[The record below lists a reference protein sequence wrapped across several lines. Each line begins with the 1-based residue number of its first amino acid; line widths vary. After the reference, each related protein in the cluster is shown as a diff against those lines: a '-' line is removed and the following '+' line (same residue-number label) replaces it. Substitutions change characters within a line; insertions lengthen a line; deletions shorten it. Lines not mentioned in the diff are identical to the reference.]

1 MPGWVE
7 DLLKEMFYGPFYQL
21 AKVVWDWCIG
31 LSTGVIS
38 QDPQHFSPA
47 TWKFVTDTLYPWAM
61 GIGLSMMN
69 VFFICVFLKAASN
82 LKENITLELCIEG
95 MIRLVALNVLIQ
107 MGMKLMK
114 TLFSMAALMGGMVL
128 DFQAP
133 DFFTG
138 EVDAGSVLFWWFMGF
153 LYFFIALICGMLIF
167 LTLFSR
173 YVKLYLLTV
182 TLFAGDAEYGVGT
195 GGLTKR
201 RKAGVR
207 SFLGNA
213 FEIVVIALVMSI
225 SGRIIGGMDLQGD
238 NFADFFDGFG
248 QALTSSI
255 YMIGM
260 AVSVRGARSFMK
272 ETFPLIDHLFRNSE
286 RKEYKMKIDINKDF
300 ETAYQQSIW
309 KGLDLN
315 SC

>member
-1 MPGWVE
+1 MAYARMGRRPVE
-7 DLLKEMFYGPFYQL
+7 GNVLWPVLSAGKSRL
-21 AKVVWDWCIG
+21 G
-31 LSTGVIS
+31 LVHRIEYGVIS

-47 TWKFVTDTLYPWAM
+47 TWKFVTETLYPWAM

-95 MIRLVALNVLIQ
+95 MIRLVALNVLMQ

-167 LTLFSR
+167 F
-173 YVKLYLLTV
+173 
-182 TLFAGDAEYGVGT
+182 
-195 GGLTKR
+195 
-201 RKAGVR
+201 
-207 SFLGNA
+207 
-213 FEIVVIALVMSI
+213 
-225 SGRIIGGMDLQGD
+225 
-238 NFADFFDGFG
+238 NF
-248 QALTSSI
+248 I
-255 YMIGM
+255 
-260 AVSVRGARSFMK
+260 
-272 ETFPLIDHLFRNSE
+272 
-286 RKEYKMKIDINKDF
+286 
-300 ETAYQQSIW
+300 
-309 KGLDLN
+309 
-315 SC
+315 

>member
-47 TWKFVTDTLYPWAM
+47 TWKFVTNTLYPWAM

-95 MIRLVALNVLIQ
+95 MIRLVALNVLMQ

-128 DFQAP
+128 DFQTP

-153 LYFFIALICGMLIF
+153 LYFFVALICGMLIF

-173 YVKLYLLTV
+173 YV
-182 TLFAGDAEYGVGT
+182 
-195 GGLTKR
+195 
-201 RKAGVR
+201 
-207 SFLGNA
+207 
-213 FEIVVIALVMSI
+213 
-225 SGRIIGGMDLQGD
+225 
-238 NFADFFDGFG
+238 
-248 QALTSSI
+248 
-255 YMIGM
+255 
-260 AVSVRGARSFMK
+260 
-272 ETFPLIDHLFRNSE
+272 
-286 RKEYKMKIDINKDF
+286 
-300 ETAYQQSIW
+300 
-309 KGLDLN
+309 
-315 SC
+315 